1 MRADATT
8 RARLR
13 IGLLVAIALLYALSI
28 PWYRPTGAEH
38 TTMWLGIPDWVAVAL
53 ACYAAAAVLNALAW
67 LLTDVRDDDGSADGE
82 GG

>member
-13 IGLLVAIALLYALSI
+13 TGLLVAIALLYALSI
-28 PWYRPTGAEH
+28 PWYRPTGAES
-38 TTMWLGIPDWVAVAL
+38 TLWLGMPDWVAVAL
-53 ACYAAAAVLNALAW
+53 ACYVAAAVLNALAW

>member
-1 MRADATT
+1 MRTGSAA

-28 PWYRPTGAEH
+28 PWYRSSGGESAI
-38 TTMWLGIPDWVAVAL
+38 WLGVPDWVAVAL
-53 ACYAAAAVLNALAW
+53 VCYVAAAVLNALAW

>member
-1 MRADATT
+1 MRTGSAA

-28 PWYRPTGAEH
+28 PWYRPRGSESAI
-38 TTMWLGIPDWVAVAL
+38 WLGVPDWVAVAL
-53 ACYAAAAVLNALAW
+53 ACYVAAAVLNALAW
-67 LLTDVRDDDGSADGE
+67 LLTDVRDDGGPADGE